1 MKRKKLIEFRLKKQ
15 SLAKQKE
22 FLISAFFFIC
32 IVGLALLFFLKIRT
46 HRIDGDSM
54 KPTLHNGD
62 RVAIWRTD
70 QLKRYEL
77 ITFVPENQP
86 NESYIKRVVG
96 LPGDRIWVEG
106 NALFINYQMEADKPK
121 ETIPAKELP
130 DGTLKVT
137 ITENVWNDLEHL
149 DVIPA
154 DCYFVLGDNR
164 THSTDSRHLGFIKS
178 EQIEGTVMFRYYP
191 FSSIGNVN

>member
-1 MKRKKLIEFRLKKQ
+1 MKRNKLIKFRLKKRFPT
-15 SLAKQKE
+15 KQKE
-22 FLISAFFFIC
+22 FFISAFFFIC
-32 IVGLALLFFLKIRT
+32 IIGLLLLFFLKIRT

-62 RVAIWRTD
+62 RVAILKTD
-70 QLKRYEL
+70 ELKRYDL
-77 ITFVPENQP
+77 VTFIPEEEP
-86 NESYIKRVVG
+86 NESYIKRIVG

-106 NALFINYQMEADKPK
+106 NALFINYQMGDSEP
-121 ETIPAKELP
+121 ESNLPAKELP

-137 ITENVWNDLEHL
+137 ITENVWNDVEHL
-149 DVIPA
+149 EVIPA

-164 THSTDSRHLGFIKS
+164 THSTDSRHLGLIKS
-178 EQIEGTVMFRYYP
+178 EQIEGTVLFRYYP